1 MLIQMPIVVA
11 HKADCAAADGVG
23 LTVKDMDARAMLN
36 NHDFMKI
43 MMMLRESR
51 LRQPRLY
58 RHRRTIRRKKVHA
71 VQYGHNAPH
80 Q

>member
-1 MLIQMPIVVA
+1 MKPREKLERVRGSIEHVRQAQVVGMLIQMPIVVA

-51 LRQPRLY
+51 HYWKL
-58 RHRRTIRRKKVHA
+58 
-71 VQYGHNAPH
+71 
-80 Q
+80 